1 MISVSSDN
9 GKAGTG
15 IVWAFYA
22 SSGDAENGTQKGML
36 RAFDANDITKE
47 LWNSGNNPGD
57 YVPSFAKFCSPTIA
71 NGRVYLAT
79 FSGQVLVYGLIK

>member
-1 MISVSSDN
+1 M
-9 GKAGTG
+9 KG
-15 IVWAFYA
+15 I
-22 SSGDAENGTQKGML
+22 L

-47 LWNSGNNPGD
+47 LWNSNNNPGD